1 MVFVSVL
8 GPKPPPGARKALP
21 DATETE
27 KQNLYPSCLSVAHS
41 PLVEDP
47 SPHVCL
53 PTANMSPS
61 YIPGFGHNRFW
72 ESMGAEPCPGP
83 PTSPEGHV
91 SPQIP
96 MFSPVYPSPT
106 KPRWEFRDRPPQ
118 DQEAWNKCC
127 QAGNKVGSPKALGGF
142 WAQRGLLVGS
152 FLIEGLS
159 ETSQNV
165 PLWQEGLEKEV
176 GRGARGNPRDGV
188 KDASSAMSYC
198 LQRPAL

>member
-1 MVFVSVL
+1 ML
-8 GPKPPPGARKALP
+8 GPQPPPGAKKALP
-21 DATETE
+21 AVTETE
-27 KQNLYPSCLSVAHS
+27 QSLHPSRLSGAHS

-53 PTANMSPS
+53 PTAKMSPS
-61 YIPGFGHNRFW
+61 YIPGVGHSRCW
-72 ESMGAEPCPGP
+72 ESVGAAPCPGP

-96 MFSPVYPSPT
+96 MSSPVYPSPT
-106 KPRWEFRDRPPQ
+106 KPKWEFRDRPPQ
-118 DQEAWNKCC
+118 DQETWNQCC
-127 QAGNKVGSPKALGGF
+127 QAGNKVGSPKVLGGF

-176 GRGARGNPRDGV
+176 GRGARGNLRDGV
-188 KDASSAMSYC
+188 KDASSAINHH
-198 LQRPAL
+198 LQQPVL